1 MSKKNSIKFTLIRGI
16 AALAI
21 ALLVAFIL
29 IFVSAEGASFGDKI
43 SNSIKALREMLVSPL
58 FKKNG
63 SFSSRNLSVVLAGT
77 IPIMFTGLATCI
89 MFSANQFNLGAE
101 GGIMLGAFIT
111 ALVAVYWKLPGP
123 LLMIVAVLAG
133 GISVG
138 LMMLIPAVL
147 KAKLGVSEMV
157 NSLMLNYVIMYLIGF
172 LMNSYLADTSKG
184 ITQTYPFQD
193 NALIPQLVDNG
204 SRLSWGFVVGLIIV
218 VLCWFFMYRTRWGYG
233 IRMTGM
239 NQPFV
244 MYSGLN
250 VGLIIILSQ
259 VLGGFLA
266 GLGGGIEM
274 LGRYNVYNWKALPGY
289 GWTGITVAILAGN
302 NPIYVPLAA
311 LFMSYLTQG
320 CSLMST
326 NANVPAQMISI
337 IQAVIFLLFA
347 AKQFLAGYRQKL
359 VVQSAKEERAAL
371 EKGGN
376 K

>member
-157 NSLMLNYVIMYLIGF
+157 NSLMLNYVIMYVLNF
-172 LMNSYLADTSKG
+172 LMNSYLADRSKG
-184 ITQTYPFQD
+184 ITQTHAFRP
-193 NALIPQLVDNG
+193 NAILPQIIDNG
-204 SRLSWGFVVGLIIV
+204 SRFSWGWAIGIICV
-218 VLCWFFMYRTRWGYG
+218 IICWFFMYRTRWGYG
-233 IRMTGM
+233 IRMTGL

>member
-1 MSKKNSIKFTLIRGI
+1 MRDLWSLFLESFPKILLPGLKMTLPLTAIAFALAMIIAVVVAFWPFFQGRMLLKFTVPKPSLDM
-16 AALAI
+16 LAEIVKYGMPVFLDTTSSRIFSIIMNI
-21 ALLVAFIL
+21 ALV
-29 IFVSAEGASFGDKI
+29 
-43 SNSIKALREMLVSPL
+43 R
-58 FKKNG
+58 
-63 SFSSRNLSVVLAGT
+63 
-77 IPIMFTGLATCI
+77 
-89 MFSANQFNLGAE
+89 LGGE
-101 GGIMLGAFIT
+101 
-111 ALVAVYWKLPGP
+111 VAVS
-123 LLMIVAVLAG
+123 VF
-133 GISVG
+133 GI
-138 LMMLIPAVL
+138 
-147 KAKLGVSEMV
+147 
-157 NSLMLNYVIMYLIGF
+157 IMTI
-172 LMNSYLADTSKG
+172 
-184 ITQTYPFQD
+184 
-193 NALIPQLVDNG
+193 
-204 SRLSWGFVVGLIIV
+204 
-218 VLCWFFMYRTRWGYG
+218 LCWFFMYRTRWGYG
-233 IRMTGM
+233 IRMTGL

>member
-16 AALAI
+16 TALLI
-21 ALLVAFIL
+21 ALVVAFVL
-29 IFVSAEGASFGDKI
+29 IFISAEGADFGEKI
-43 SNSIKALREMLVSPL
+43 KNSIAALREMLVSPL

-63 SFSSRNLSVVLAGT
+63 NFSSRNLSVVLAGT

-111 ALVAVYWKLPGP
+111 ALVAVYCPLPGP
-123 LLMIVAVLAG
+123 ILMIVAILAG
-133 GISVG
+133 GAAVAI
-138 LMMLIPAVL
+138 MMLIPAVL

-157 NSLMLNYVIMYLIGF
+157 NSLMLNYVVMYLIGF
-172 LMNSYLADTSKG
+172 FMNSYLADTSKG
-184 ITQTYPFQD
+184 ITQTYPFRD
-193 NALIPQLVDNG
+193 NSLLPQLVDNG
-204 SRLSWGFVVGLIIV
+204 SRLSWGFVIGLIIV

-233 IRMTGM
+233 IRMTGL

-250 VGLIIILSQ
+250 VALIVILSQ

-266 GLGGGIEM
+266 GIGGGIEM

-311 LFMSYLTQG
+311 FFMSYLTQG

-347 AKQFLAGYRQKL
+347 AKQFLSGYRQKL

>member
-1 MSKKNSIKFTLIRGI
+1 MFTVIRSL
-16 AALAI
+16 LAICI
-21 ALLVAFIL
+21 ALLVATLL
-29 IFVSAEGASFGDKI
+29 IFISANGDNFAEKLH
-43 SNSIKALREMLVSPL
+43 STGEALKQMLIGPL
-58 FKKNG
+58 FRMSAKKG
-63 SFSSRNLSVVLAGT
+63 TSFEFKRLADILAAMIPT
-77 IPIMFTGLATCI
+77 IFTGLSVCI
-89 MFSANQFNLGAE
+89 MFAANQFNMGAE
-101 GGIMLGAFIT
+101 GGIMLGAFVT

-123 LLMIVAVLAG
+123 LLMVVAVLAG
-133 GISVG
+133 GIAVA
-138 LMMLIPAVL
+138 LVMLIPAVL

-184 ITQTYPFQD
+184 ITQTYPFQE
-193 NALIPQLVDNG
+193 NAMIPQLVENG

-218 VLCWFFMYRTRWGYG
+218 VLCWFFMYRTKWGYG
-233 IRMTGM
+233 IRMTGL

-244 MYSGLN
+244 MYSGMN
-250 VGLIIILSQ
+250 VALIVILAQ

-266 GLGGGIEM
+266 GFGGGIEM

>member
-233 IRMTGM
+233 IRMTGL

-274 LGRYNVYNWKALPGY
+274 LGRYNVYY